1 MTPSLTP
8 TVSYIYYSNTEYDS
22 DSEGIFLD
30 NNMYIRKNPSTDL
43 VDNVFSTPGDV
54 LITGNV
60 IYQGDSIYAQA
71 SADPLFAPPVFGTS
85 TRNLNVTDQAGNTV
99 FNSTTPYTTYNI
111 NTTFSIVGG
120 RNYYV
125 RGRTDYVYPTTAVL
139 YIFSL
144 SVVLHNGEYY
154 RTVTGDLSNPV
165 DGSFTI
171 KGGPGS
177 GVSGNLYDT
186 EDCTFGFNTSY
197 FYTAEDLTMNKGFYG
212 FFSMRTD
219 TQYFEGYNS
228 FQFLNYIEIDN
239 GGPNPIG
246 LNNGQTFVVG
256 TTTVTVS
263 IPPDCFAFA

>member
-1 MTPSLTP
+1 
-8 TVSYIYYSNTEYDS
+8 
-22 DSEGIFLD
+22 
-30 NNMYIRKNPSTDL
+30 MYIRKNPSTDL

-71 SADPLFAPPVFGTS
+71 SGDSLFPPPLFGTS

-139 YIFSL
+139 YIYSL
-144 SVVLHNGEYY
+144 GVTLYNGEYY
-154 RTVTGDLSNPV
+154 RTVTGQLTNQA
-165 DGSFTI
+165 DGNITI
-171 KGGPGS
+171 VSGIGQ

-186 EDCTFGFNTSY
+186 MNCEFGFNTS
-197 FYTAEDLTMNKGFYG
+197 FFQAAEDVVMNKGFFG
-212 FFSMRTD
+212 GFSMRTD

-228 FQFLNYIEIDN
+228 FQFFNSITIDY
-239 GGPNPIG
+239 GFG
-246 LNNGQTFVVG
+246 LTGFQNGQTFVVG

>member
-1 MTPSLTP
+1 LLITAL
-8 TVSYIYYSNTEYDS
+8 YYSNQEFNDNV
-22 DSEGIFLD
+22 IFLD
-30 NNMYIRKNPSTDL
+30 GNIAINKNG
-43 VDNVFSTPGDV
+43 DNIVNQVFATPGEILYV
-54 LITGNV
+54 PPNQAGK
-60 IYQGDSIYAQA
+60 IYQEDSLFVQA
-71 SADPLFAPPVFGTS
+71 TANTTQFPEPIFGTS
-85 TRNLNVTDQAGNTV
+85 TRTLYVYDSANNTII
-99 FNSTTPYTTYNI
+99 NSTVNYNSNI
-111 NTTFSIVGG
+111 NTTFSVVGG
-120 RNYYV
+120 RTYRAYAS
-125 RGRTDYVYPTTAVL
+125 TQYTYPTTAVL

-154 RTVTGDLSNPV
+154 RTVTGDLSNWV

-171 KGGPGS
+171 KGGPGF

-186 EDCTFGFNTSY
+186 TDCTFGFNTSN
-197 FYTAEDLTMNKGFYG
+197 FYTAEDFAMNRGFYG

-228 FQFLNYIEIDN
+228 FQFLNYIAIDN